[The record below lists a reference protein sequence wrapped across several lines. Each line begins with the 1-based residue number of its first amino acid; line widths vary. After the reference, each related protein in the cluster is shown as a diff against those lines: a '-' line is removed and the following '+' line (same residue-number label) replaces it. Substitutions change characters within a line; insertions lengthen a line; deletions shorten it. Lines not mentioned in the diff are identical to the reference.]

1 MIRESVMQV
10 RKRPVVLLVA
20 EAVTLAHFA
29 RIVALARTLD
39 SSRYEVVVASD
50 PRYLSL
56 ADMDGLRYH
65 PIQSIPGE
73 AFARALEAG
82 KPLYDS
88 AALEAYVS
96 EDLDLLARVE
106 PDLVVGD
113 FRLSLAVSAPLR
125 RVPYAALVNA
135 YWSPCAKVDYPVPDL
150 PFTRFL
156 GLRFSQWLFDRVRPL
171 AFARHARPL
180 NRVRKRHG
188 LPSLGADLRTVYSW
202 GNHTLYT
209 DLPDWV
215 PQSRLPANHR
225 FIGVP
230 RWSAGACLPEWWA
243 SLPEDKPVVLVTL
256 GSSGH
261 GVALPGIVA
270 ALAQLP
276 LTVIAV
282 VAGKQ
287 GVDQSQRNVFIAD
300 YLPLGLAMSRVHL
313 LICNGGS
320 LTSCEALAA
329 GTPVLGVCFN
339 MDQLLNM
346 QAIERLG
353 AGLTLRGARVNA
365 TALREAVQHL
375 LEEPH
380 YRQAAQTVGKRIRD
394 FDPGENFRAFV
405 ADILSSPSSSPSASS
420 SCVP

>member
-1 MIRESVMQV
+1 MNGESVMQA

-29 RIVALARTLD
+29 RIVTLARALD
-39 SSRYEVVVASD
+39 PLRYDIVVASD

-56 ADMDGLRYH
+56 TDMDGLRFH
-65 PIQSIPGE
+65 PIQSIPGGV
-73 AFARALEAG
+73 FTRALEAG
-82 KPLYDS
+82 KPLYD
-88 AALEAYVS
+88 AATLEAYVS

-125 RVPYAALVNA
+125 RVTYAALVNA

-150 PFTRFL
+150 PFTRLL
-156 GLRFSQWLFDRVRPL
+156 GLGLSQWLFDRVRPL

-188 LPSLGADLRTVYSW
+188 LPSLGEDLRAVYSW
-202 GNHTLYT
+202 GDHTLYT

-215 PQSRLPANHR
+215 PQSALPANHR

-230 RWSAGACLPEWWA
+230 RWSAGAHLPEWWD
-243 SLPEDKPVVLVTL
+243 SLPEDKPIVLVTL
-256 GSSGH
+256 GSSGR

-270 ALAQLP
+270 ALAELP
-276 LTVIAV
+276 LTIIAV
-282 VAGKQ
+282 AAGKQ
-287 GVDQSQRNVFIAD
+287 GVDQGQRNVFVAD

-313 LICNGGS
+313 LVCNGGS

-353 AGLTLRGARVNA
+353 AGLTLRGARINA
-365 TALREAVQHL
+365 IALREAAQLL

-380 YRQAAQTVGKRIRD
+380 YRQAAQTAGKRIRD
-394 FDPGENFRAFV
+394 FDSGEHFRAFV
-405 ADILSSPSSSPSASS
+405 ADILSSPSPALSGSP